1 MENQQLPPPLPPAQ
15 PLSPQDERT
24 WAMLAHLLALT
35 GLMIPFGSI
44 IAPLVVWQVYKDRS
58 AYVTYHAKESL
69 NFHITIAL
77 AVVACIILMI
87 ILVGLFLIWVV
98 GVAALVL
105 TVVAGIKANN
115 GEYYRYPLT
124 IRFIS

>member
-1 MENQQLPPPLPPAQ
+1 MENQQLPPPPPIQ

-77 AVVACIILMI
+77 ALVCCFILI
-87 ILVGLFLIWVV
+87 FILVGFFLIWIV
-98 GVAALVL
+98 GLVALVL
-105 TVVAGIKANN
+105 TVVAGIRANN
-115 GEYYRYPLT
+115 GEYYRYPLS